1 MTLLRLKKITLDKKI
16 QPRVALSQDTIN
28 EYYEAHINGDEFPN
42 IVVFEDKKGKFYLAD
57 GWHRLKAAEKA
68 KITEMESDVIAGSFR
83 DALKYSLS
91 ANAKHGLNRSQ
102 SDRRLAVE
110 TCMNDPEWCQRTA
123 RGIAKLCGVSHHLV
137 NTIYKEKADAVALRA
152 KQLAKAEAA
161 NKSGINSTSENKDDD
176 KQADNKT
183 ADTKSGF
190 DTSTKTKP
198 KDKPKADKYEP
209 PEGMELVEKHSY
221 QELLVNYKETL
232 DENAALHKMIESNE
246 PMKVAAAEL
255 NKVSSKLK
263 ILESRMHGLM
273 SEKNEALK
281 MVKAHKAVIDKLNK
295 QVKGFGATEEF

>member
-1 MTLLRLKKITLDKKI
+1 MT
-16 QPRVALSQDTIN
+16 
-28 EYYEAHINGDEFPN
+28 
-42 IVVFEDKKGKFYLAD
+42 
-57 GWHRLKAAEKA
+57 W
-68 KITEMESDVIAGSFR
+68 
-83 DALKYSLS
+83 
-91 ANAKHGLNRSQ
+91 NRSQ

-110 TCMNDPEWCQRTA
+110 TCMNDPEWSQGSA

-152 KQLAKAEAA
+152 KQLAEAEAA

-176 KQADNKT
+176 KQADKKP

-198 KDKPKADKYEP
+198 ATKAKDGKYEP

-232 DENAALHKMIESNE
+232 DENNALHKMIESDE
-246 PMKVAAAEL
+246 PMKAAAAEL
-255 NKVSSKLK
+255 KKVSSKLK
-263 ILESRMHGLM
+263 IVESRMHGLM

-281 MVKAHKAVIDKLNK
+281 MVKAHKAVIDKLKK
-295 QVKGFGATEEF
+295 QAKGFGATEEF